1 MIAARAVPVAG
12 QLVSVGG
19 TGAVVPP
26 FAGGVVPGVALA
38 PAVGV
43 FPVVVGVALVLLP
56 PEPQAA
62 RRKTRQQPRIVDKKE
77 RERTRYIHYLPG

>member
-1 MIAARAVPVAG
+1 MMAARAVPVAG

-38 PAVGV
+38 LAV
-43 FPVVVGVALVLLP
+43 A
-56 PEPQAA
+56 
-62 RRKTRQQPRIVDKKE
+62 
-77 RERTRYIHYLPG
+77 